1 MMNYFTKEWYRF
13 MVSLVPQSDLHEIKD
28 FNRYNDRAQLRIAIN
43 DIVMKLYEERRQQD
57 KVNRPKFLRFD
68 EETLHDREIL
78 ETSKEANNCTIK
90 MSIPGKCDS
99 SIQTLKLVDAKCWA
113 ATDAPYPFKQEEDS
127 NRLYWM
133 HHELYYI
140 DGLYELHILATCFNS
155 EKMAVEPYRYS
166 FTCRDIIEEYKHQL

>member
-57 KVNRPKFLRFD
+57 KVNRPKILRFD

-78 ETSKEANNCTIK
+78 EAGKDANNCIIK
-90 MSIPGKCDS
+90 MSIPSKCDS

-113 ATDAPYPFKQEEDS
+113 ATDAPYPFEQAKNS
-127 NRLYWM
+127 NQLYWM
-133 HHELYYI
+133 HHELYYT

-155 EKMAVEPYRYS
+155 EKMSVEPYRYS
-166 FTCRDIIEEYKHQL
+166 FTCRDIIEEYSEN